1 MRAEDNPSGTPVRL
15 RLAGHQRYI
24 RVARAVSSSLAA
36 ARGFDVEEIDD
47 LRIAVDELC
56 TALLAL
62 GNGCDITL
70 EFSDDESEGD
80 CVVVTGFAPT
90 SVDGDAPQW
99 RDADHDLARQLLD
112 VVATEY
118 SVSHEGGAVSFF
130 LRQRRRSTS

>member
-1 MRAEDNPSGTPVRL
+1 MKPEADPPATPVRL

-24 RVARAVSSSLAA
+24 RVARAVASSLAA
-36 ARGFDVEEIDD
+36 ARGFDVDEIDD

-56 TALLAL
+56 NALLAL

-70 EFSDDESEGD
+70 EFSDDEGEGD

-90 SVDGDAPQW
+90 PADGDAPQW
-99 RDADHDLARQLLD
+99 EDADHDLARQLLD

-118 SVSHEGGAVSFF
+118 TVRRHDDAVSFL
-130 LRQRRRSTS
+130 LRQRRKPTS